1 MSGPSF
7 YLDAL
12 IREFSRLPGIG
23 PKSAARLAFHI
34 LKQPMPEVEKLS
46 QTIVDLKK
54 NITFCQKC
62 GGISDT
68 NICSIC
74 SDVNRDKQILC
85 VVEEARDIIT
95 IENSKGY
102 NGLYHVLKGVISPL
116 DGIGP
121 EELNIGNF
129 TDRCRDENI
138 REVIIAVN
146 PTIEGDATTLYL
158 ARELKPMGIMVMRI
172 AHGLPVGSNLEY
184 ADSATIIKSLEG
196 RIVVK

>member
-1 MSGPSF
+1 MAGPSF

-23 PKSAARLAFHI
+23 PKSAARLAFYI
-34 LKQPMPEVEKLS
+34 LKQPMSEVEKLS

-54 NITFCQKC
+54 NITFCRKC

-68 NICSIC
+68 EICSIC
-74 SDVNRDKQILC
+74 SDATRDTQTIC
-85 VVEEARDIIT
+85 IVEEARDIIT
-95 IENSKGY
+95 IENSRGFH
-102 NGLYHVLKGVISPL
+102 GLYHVLAGVISPL

-121 EELNIGNF
+121 EELKINEF
-129 TDRCRDENI
+129 FARCRDEEI
-138 REVIIAVN
+138 KEVIIALN

-196 RIVVK
+196 RIIIK

>member
-46 QTIVDLKK
+46 QTIIDLKK
-54 NITFCQKC
+54 NITFCHKC

-68 NICSIC
+68 DICSIC
-74 SDVNRDKQILC
+74 TDESRENHILC
-85 VVEEARDIIT
+85 VVEEAKDIIT
-95 IENSKGY
+95 IEKSEGF
-102 NGLYHVLKGVISPL
+102 NGLYHVLDGVISPL

-129 TDRCRDENI
+129 IDRCRDENI

-158 ARELKPMGIMVMRI
+158 SRELKPLGIVVMRI

-196 RIVVK
+196 RVIVK